1 MAFHGPPY
9 QDNSSTHQV
18 SVLGS
23 LSFFATELPRSAT
36 TLKTQDAKQG
46 TKDATKPTHTS
57 PNQANKLRHS
67 DNTSVLACSTH
78 TSARH
83 LSQSGKRITALQLA
97 ARLKRPPKLPSS
109 HETRREWFPTRQN
122 IPARQKLSRLQA
134 MHTKLQTAKL
144 TLSHPHRMT
153 HSSRT
158 STAWVRGL
166 RLLSSVSQR
175 QGLSLASWLRP
186 AQGSAWLKRPQAC
199 LELPAKARKTW
210 GACGLAACHVHL

>member
-36 TLKTQDAKQG
+36 TLKTLDAKQG
-46 TKDATKPTHTS
+46 TKDTTEPTHTS

-78 TSARH
+78 NLT
-83 LSQSGKRITALQLA
+83 
-97 ARLKRPPKLPSS
+97 ARLERPPKLPSS
-109 HETRREWFPTRQN
+109 YETRREWFPTRQN
-122 IPARQKLSRLQA
+122 VLAPLIVLRLLGKLQKLSRLQA

-144 TLSHPHRMT
+144 TVSHPHRMT

-158 STAWVRGL
+158 STKITIFERSGI
-166 RLLSSVSQR
+166 
-175 QGLSLASWLRP
+175 
-186 AQGSAWLKRPQAC
+186 
-199 LELPAKARKTW
+199 
-210 GACGLAACHVHL
+210 